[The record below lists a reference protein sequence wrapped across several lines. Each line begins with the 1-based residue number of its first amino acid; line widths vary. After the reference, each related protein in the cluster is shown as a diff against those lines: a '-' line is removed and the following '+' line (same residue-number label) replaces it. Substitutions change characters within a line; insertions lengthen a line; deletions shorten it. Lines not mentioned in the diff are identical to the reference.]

1 MPKPVANLFS
11 VIMKI
16 KIFLLVLIV
25 ATTLIGESYGQR
37 QAAPQEDPSL
47 PEVALQLLLKNS
59 DGQIITYLEPSTM
72 YILNLYRTHEFL
84 DTKDSKIVEIDGE
97 NFEVIEYNQQFRF
110 AETRQIATYGM
121 WYDGGFPLLFRHD
134 AFLTAPG
141 DTLYVHWEIIRTI

>member
-1 MPKPVANLFS
+1 MHKLVAHLFS

-16 KIFLLVLIV
+16 QIFLLVLV
-25 ATTLIGESYGQR
+25 VGVTLIGESYGQR

-47 PEVALQLLLKNS
+47 PEVSLQILLKNS
-59 DGQIITYLEPSTM
+59 EGQIITYLEPNTM

-110 AETRQIATYGM
+110 VETKQIATFGM
-121 WYDGGFPLLFRHD
+121 
-134 AFLTAPG
+134 
-141 DTLYVHWEIIRTI
+141 